1 MIFWVCQIITANDR
15 VLQSVGVLEFR
26 PPTTAAE
33 KSYFVEVKS
42 KSSKLLVLP
51 GLKFGFEKLLIDLP
65 SSPNCCN
72 TFVGCSVSRV

>member
-1 MIFWVCQIITANDR
+1 MCVSDLSKNYAQRPSIEA
-15 VLQSVGVLEFR
+15 VGILVFR
-26 PPTTAAE
+26 PPITAAE

-51 GLKFGFEKLLIDLP
+51 GLKFGFKKLLIDLP

-72 TFVGCSVSRV
+72 TFVGRSF